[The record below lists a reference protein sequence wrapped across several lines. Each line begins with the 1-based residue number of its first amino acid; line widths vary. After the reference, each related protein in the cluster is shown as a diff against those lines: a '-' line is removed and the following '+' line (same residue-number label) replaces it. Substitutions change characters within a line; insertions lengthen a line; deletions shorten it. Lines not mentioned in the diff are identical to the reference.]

1 MFDFI
6 KKVFVATNLRI
17 KWGVCRLF
25 PIKTN
30 KITISS
36 FYGRGYGDN
45 AKYIV
50 DELLKTNKNFKIMWI
65 VNDEKEE
72 QSLPEG
78 VTGVRGGTLRSI
90 YHLQTSKIWIDNC
103 RKFFVKFKRKKQYY
117 IQTWHGFALKRI
129 EKDAVSLGAKYE
141 KMASRDSKYIDCII
155 SCSKFMTNL
164 YRNSFWY
171 DGEIKEIGAPRN
183 DILINGNAEV
193 KNKVF
198 EYFNLSSEKKI
209 VLYAPTFRADG
220 NLDVYSVDYDT
231 IIEACNKRFG
241 TDFVFVT
248 RLHPNVVAKAKNLQ
262 WSERVLNGGFYPDM
276 QELMMASDVM
286 ITDYSSVM
294 FDFALTNKPCFQFAT
309 DIELYKN
316 DRNFYFELDKLPFS
330 VAINN
335 EQLEKDILA
344 FDYIAYQER
353 LAKFFEE
360 VGMVRAG
367 NASKICRDIIVTKCN
382 KK

>member
-117 IQTWHGFALKRI
+117 IQTWHGFALK
-129 EKDAVSLGAKYE
+129 
-141 KMASRDSKYIDCII
+141 
-155 SCSKFMTNL
+155 
-164 YRNSFWY
+164 
-171 DGEIKEIGAPRN
+171 
-183 DILINGNAEV
+183 
-193 KNKVF
+193 
-198 EYFNLSSEKKI
+198 
-209 VLYAPTFRADG
+209 
-220 NLDVYSVDYDT
+220 
-231 IIEACNKRFG
+231 
-241 TDFVFVT
+241 
-248 RLHPNVVAKAKNLQ
+248 
-262 WSERVLNGGFYPDM
+262 
-276 QELMMASDVM
+276 
-286 ITDYSSVM
+286 
-294 FDFALTNKPCFQFAT
+294 
-309 DIELYKN
+309 
-316 DRNFYFELDKLPFS
+316 
-330 VAINN
+330 
-335 EQLEKDILA
+335 
-344 FDYIAYQER
+344 
-353 LAKFFEE
+353 
-360 VGMVRAG
+360 
-367 NASKICRDIIVTKCN
+367 
-382 KK
+382 